1 MLGAVQLG
9 NINDRAENIK
19 SVIYSVL
26 KLSVAL
32 REYLKN
38 LGGNKMS

>member
-1 MLGAVQLG
+1 MLGAVQVCYT
-9 NINDRAENIK
+9 NDRAENIK
-19 SVIYSVL
+19 YLIYSIL

-32 REYLKN
+32 REYLEN